1 MTHKDFLESITLEGE
16 EWRDVI
22 GYEGLYS
29 VSNYGRISSFGRVQ
43 IINGGGS
50 GKYHEIVFP
59 PRLLKLHKHKTTNNR
74 QPYLSVMLRDG
85 YRHNRFLVHRIV
97 AEAFISNPNK
107 YPHIDHIDG
116 NPSNNNI
123 SNLRWCTPKINASN
137 PIRFKR
143 ASKAFKG
150 KYNTKNSKQIVQLL
164 GDVLIQLYPSIKE
177 AGRHGFTTASITRC
191 CIGEMKHHRGFKWM
205 YLSDYET
212 LNQ

>member
-1 MTHKDFLESITLEGE
+1 MTNKEFLESITLEGE

-116 NPSNNNI
+116 NKQNNVVE
-123 SNLRWCTPKINASN
+123 NLRWCTPTINMNNPHTKAIISNRCKERKAHNRRGVVCLSGDKIIKKYESFSSVKEDGFSTSN
-137 PIRFKR
+137 VYLCCVGRQSIH
-143 ASKAFKG
+143 KG
-150 KYNTKNSKQIVQLL
+150 FSWRYA
-164 GDVLIQLYPSIKE
+164 D
-177 AGRHGFTTASITRC
+177 
-191 CIGEMKHHRGFKWM
+191 
-205 YLSDYET
+205 
-212 LNQ
+212 